1 MRERTSR
8 PPLALRLIRRLD
20 RLLKWWALQLRVVP
34 RATTTPRSAR
44 WSLLSL
50 DTPAGLGHDWPIWK
64 RIAPESFVVNL
75 DLGEIHFSRDTINSD
90 RGTYGEIFV
99 EDEYSTDYSGAHVI
113 DIGAHKGY
121 FAAYALVNS
130 AASVA
135 SYEPEG
141 RNFASLERAAESF
154 RRRGCDW
161 KTINAAVGSRDGDVD
176 LHVSRESWTH
186 SIVSLPEEERG
197 HELAPQRVQMVSMR
211 SILQRIG
218 EVSDRVIVKID
229 AEGAEC
235 DIVLQTPS
243 RYWVDVDYV
252 FLEFHSTAPCSAR
265 DLTVHLERA
274 GFGAVPAVGGVL
286 RFDRATEHAPSQT
299 RRGGA

>member
-1 MRERTSR
+1 M
-8 PPLALRLIRRLD
+8 RRLYG
-20 RLLKWWALQLRVVP
+20 LLKWWRLQLRVVP

-50 DTPAGLGHDWPIWK
+50 DIPAGLGHHWPIWK
-64 RIAPESFVVNL
+64 RVAPESFVVNL
-75 DLGEIHFSRDTINSD
+75 DLGEIHFARDTINSD

-99 EDEYSTDYSGAHVI
+99 GDEYSADYSGAHVI

-121 FAAYALVNS
+121 FAAYALVHG

-141 RNFASLERAAESF
+141 RNFAALERAAESF
-154 RRRGCDW
+154 RGRGCHW
-161 KTINAAVGSRDGDVD
+161 KTINAAVGARHGDVD

-186 SIVSLPEEERG
+186 SIVALPEDERG
-197 HELAPQRVQMVSMR
+197 HGLARQRVQVVSMR
-211 SILQRIG
+211 SILERVG

-229 AEGAEC
+229 AEDSEC

-243 RYWVDVDYV
+243 RYWSAVSYV
-252 FLEFHSTAPCSAR
+252 LLEFHPTAPCSAA

-274 GFGAVPAVGGVL
+274 GLGAVAAASRVL
-286 RFDRATEHAPSQT
+286 RFHRATGRTPSQP